1 MEHNDEDLKLIFVY
15 KIGYTSKNEGL
26 FEFIFSLDPSN
37 IDYEGW
43 CWDIVPACDN
53 ALPPTEDYVNAVFT
67 LKTKSFDL
75 ACLHEAVDREYMH
88 GYHNIHAL
96 AYEVEMIDEDGY
108 SEWENMME
116 DNDDVPLLVFHYGM
130 TFAQVKDLLYS
141 RKIILRKNNFI
152 ESSSV
157 SFDE

>member
-1 MEHNDEDLKLIFVY
+1 M
-15 KIGYTSKNEGL
+15 S
-26 FEFIFSLDPSN
+26 
-37 IDYEGW
+37 
-43 CWDIVPACDN
+43 
-53 ALPPTEDYVNAVFT
+53 
-67 LKTKSFDL
+67 SFDL
-75 ACLHEAVDREYMH
+75 VCLHEAVDREYMH

-108 SEWENMME
+108 DQWENMME